1 MENEDPLF
9 TFEYDPSLATNNPAP
24 IPAGVQIERW
34 NFKKPSGPKRIRKK
48 QDQAKPRKLKPYER
62 HTSILDASGLRQQSV
77 GVPGPSSHSHAS
89 GPTLPPHSTAM
100 APPDP
105 PGTGLR
111 SFGAEE
117 MVLDDISMML
127 DDDSRCSTS
136 FSSTSMPTSSAHP
149 MTAPPTPATHHDQ
162 YDPMAW
168 ASEPTTPFSKH
179 RQSFDTT
186 SSFPSPSP
194 STENLDRDPSQSS
207 LLLSAASDYS
217 FHNYDS
223 NSSSFERSQSVRAMS
238 AHSSFSVSESQS
250 QHTAMNSFSQER
262 QVQPSA
268 EGLLGSA
275 SSRFYLDEQTEPK
288 TERFRC
294 VVLANFVVKLGNH
307 FRGNAAAQCC
317 KSSMLAFLTI
327 LRASSL
333 VIPSIQSILV
343 KVEGKKSAHS
353 LTRRDATHS

>member
-34 NFKKPSGPKRIRKK
+34 NFKEPSGPKRIRKN
-48 QDQAKPRKLKPYER
+48 QGQANPRKPKPYER
-62 HTSILDASGLRQQSV
+62 HTSILDASGLQQQSV
-77 GVPGPSSHSHAS
+77 GVPGPSSQGHAS
-89 GPTLPPHSTAM
+89 GSTLPSHSTAM

-105 PGTGLR
+105 PGSRLHLFE
-111 SFGAEE
+111 SDE
-117 MVLDDISMML
+117 VLLDDI
-127 DDDSRCSTS
+127 RYSTS
-136 FSSTSMPTSSAHP
+136 FSSTSMPSSSAHP
-149 MTAPPTPATHHDQ
+149 MSAPPTPATHHNQ
-162 YDPMAW
+162 DPMAW

-186 SSFPSPSP
+186 SSFPLPSP
-194 STENLDRDPSQSS
+194 STANLDRGPPQSS
-207 LLLSAASDYS
+207 LLLSVSSDYS

-250 QHTAMNSFSQER
+250 QHTAMSSFSQER

-275 SSRFYLDEQTEPK
+275 
-288 TERFRC
+288 
-294 VVLANFVVKLGNH
+294 
-307 FRGNAAAQCC
+307 
-317 KSSMLAFLTI
+317 
-327 LRASSL
+327 
-333 VIPSIQSILV
+333 
-343 KVEGKKSAHS
+343 
-353 LTRRDATHS
+353 